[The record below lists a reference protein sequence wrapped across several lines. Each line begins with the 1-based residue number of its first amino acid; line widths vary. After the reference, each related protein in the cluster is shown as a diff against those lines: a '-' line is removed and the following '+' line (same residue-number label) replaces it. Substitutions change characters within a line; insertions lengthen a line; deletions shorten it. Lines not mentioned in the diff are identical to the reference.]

1 MATSEQIKAL
11 IRSHVEDD
19 DDRFL
24 AVAMQVAAHAARQ
37 GHGRIAEEIRGM
49 VDRAKT
55 RSRAG
60 VTAPIPIAK
69 PRGELAGLLA
79 VTFPKARLGDMV
91 LTDDIRFRIER
102 LLREHRAQEKLR
114 AHGLEPR
121 RKVLLVGPPGC
132 GKTMTASVL
141 AGELRLPLYVLVLDR
156 LITKFMGETAAK
168 LRLVFDSLAEHRGV
182 YLFDEL
188 DAIGGERSSGSDVGE
203 IRRVLNSFLTFL
215 EQDESQSLVM
225 AATNHASVL
234 DRALFRRFD
243 DVVEYELPS
252 ASQIMDLF
260 RIKLFAFAVGELN
273 WDEAAKAAEGLSHA
287 DVSRA
292 CEAAAKEA
300 LLDDAVG
307 IGTRMLVG
315 ALREKRGVQGHQDG
329 GERAGRRC
337 PHA

>member
-1 MATSEQIKAL
+1 
-11 IRSHVEDD
+11 
-19 DDRFL
+19 
-24 AVAMQVAAHAARQ
+24 
-37 GHGRIAEEIRGM
+37 
-49 VDRAKT
+49 
-55 RSRAG
+55 
-60 VTAPIPIAK
+60 
-69 PRGELAGLLA
+69 
-79 VTFPKARLGDMV
+79 MV

-260 RIKLFAFAVGELN
+260 RIKLFAFAVGELD

-315 ALREKRGVQGHQDG
+315 ALREKRGVQGRQG
-329 GERAGRRC
+329 SGERAGRRC